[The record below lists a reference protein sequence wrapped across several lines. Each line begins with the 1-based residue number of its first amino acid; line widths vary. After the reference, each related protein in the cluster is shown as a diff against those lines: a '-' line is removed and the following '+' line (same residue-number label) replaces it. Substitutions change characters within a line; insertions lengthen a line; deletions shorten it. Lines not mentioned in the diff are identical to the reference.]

1 MPNNQTKSIVI
12 TIVIGAILAVAI
24 LSSGNTPTASDQ
36 KENKQV
42 GDASPAK
49 PAAGS
54 GPQAAPDKGPRGGK
68 LFTKDGFGV
77 EVTIFE
83 KDIPPQF
90 RIYLYENGKPVPPDS
105 ARVSITLSRLGAPAE
120 LFLLKPENEYLASEQ
135 TVGEPHSFDM
145 LVKADR
151 HGKST
156 DWRYSQIEGRIEMND
171 ETVKSVGVELRTA
184 GPATISPELK
194 LPGEIIFNEHT
205 IVRVVPRVPGM
216 VTTVERHHGQEVRK
230 GDILAIIESS
240 VLADLR
246 GQYMVA
252 KKRLGLAHTTFEREK
267 QLWEEKITA
276 KQDFLTAQ
284 AASSEAEIAFDL
296 AGAKLRMLGVP
307 PEPGYSEKNMA
318 RYEIRAPISGL
329 ITEKAIALG
338 ETLKED
344 SHIYTIADISTVWAA
359 ITVYPKNL
367 GDVRVGQK
375 AVIKAAASNIE
386 GTGTISYITTLI
398 GGQTRTA
405 TIRIE
410 LDNKNEKW
418 RPGMFVNAALTV
430 AEMEVPVAVSAD
442 AIQIMRDSPVVFGR
456 YDNYFEIRPLELG
469 RSDGRMVEV
478 VRGLPA
484 GNRYAAGN
492 SFAIKAELGKATAS
506 HDH

>member
-1 MPNNQTKSIVI
+1 
-12 TIVIGAILAVAI
+12 
-24 LSSGNTPTASDQ
+24 
-36 KENKQV
+36 
-42 GDASPAK
+42 
-49 PAAGS
+49 
-54 GPQAAPDKGPRGGK
+54 
-68 LFTKDGFGV
+68 
-77 EVTIFE
+77 
-83 KDIPPQF
+83 
-90 RIYLYENGKPVPPDS
+90 
-105 ARVSITLSRLGAPAE
+105 
-120 LFLLKPENEYLASEQ
+120 
-135 TVGEPHSFDM
+135 
-145 LVKADR
+145 
-151 HGKST
+151 
-156 DWRYSQIEGRIEMND
+156 
-171 ETVKSVGVELRTA
+171 
-184 GPATISPELK
+184 
-194 LPGEIIFNEHT
+194 
-205 IVRVVPRVPGM
+205 
-216 VTTVERHHGQEVRK
+216 
-230 GDILAIIESS
+230 
-240 VLADLR
+240 
-246 GQYMVA
+246 
-252 KKRLGLAHTTFEREK
+252 
-267 QLWEEKITA
+267 
-276 KQDFLTAQ
+276 
-284 AASSEAEIAFDL
+284 
-296 AGAKLRMLGVP
+296 MLGVP